1 MNQIYIGIRSV
12 TYAQKGMKLLQ
23 REGISAQLT
32 RLPASLSPGGC
43 AYALRLSEQQL
54 HNALPLLKKGGVDTG
69 KVFVRSGDS
78 WQELR
83 R

>member
-43 AYALRLSEQQL
+43 TYALRLGEKQL
-54 HNALPLLKKGGVDTG
+54 NLALLHLQKGGVDTG
-69 KVFVRSGDS
+69 KLFVRSGDS
-78 WQELR
+78 WQELHR
-83 R
+83 